1 MSLYDEAHMA
11 TEDMIPKSL
20 TRGEGSTDRL
30 GTRRCRRGAFSRRAS
45 FPSAI
50 YRGRMLSGEEVSYF
64 AMTNARYPYRPFG
77 IRQADRLFHAYV
89 IGRTGTGKTTLLE
102 TLATQDMTRGRGV
115 AVIDP
120 HGDLAER
127 LVAQVP
133 PWRERDLVYLNAPDL
148 FQSYGYNPL
157 RRVRQDRIPLAAS
170 GLMEAFK
177 KLWDDA
183 WGPRMEHV
191 LRNALYA
198 LIEFGEAT
206 LPDILRLLTDR
217 SFQRGVLAQVKNDQ
231 VRAFWT
237 KEFPQYNP
245 RYRQESIAPIQNKV
259 GAFLADPRLYRMF
272 TNPPVDLHFRQIM
285 DEGKILIVNLAKGRL
300 GEDSANLLGALLVTT
315 MGLAALSRADVAEHL
330 RPDYYILIDEFQS
343 FTTLSVANM
352 VSELRKFRVG
362 LVLAHQH
369 LYQLEPAVR
378 HAVLGNVG
386 TLTSFRIGPE
396 DAHMLAREFEPVF
409 APHDLMSLAN
419 HDIYLKLMIDGT
431 PSRPFSARTLH
442 PEMLLR

>member
-1 MSLYDEAHMA
+1 
-11 TEDMIPKSL
+11 
-20 TRGEGSTDRL
+20 
-30 GTRRCRRGAFSRRAS
+30 
-45 FPSAI
+45 
-50 YRGRMLSGEEVSYF
+50 MLENREISYF
-64 AMTNARYPYRPFG
+64 ATTNARYPHRTFG
-77 IRQADRLFHAYV
+77 IKQADRLFHTYV
-89 IGRTGTGKTTLLE
+89 IGKTGTGKTTLLE
-102 TLATQDMTRGRGV
+102 TFALQDMMRGRGV

-133 PWRERDLVYLNAPDL
+133 GWRERDLVYLNAPDL
-148 FQSYGYNPL
+148 SQPYGYNPL
-157 RRVRQDRIPLAAS
+157 RRVRADRIPMAAS
-170 GLMEAFK
+170 GLMEAFE
-177 KLWDDA
+177 KLWGEA
-183 WGPRMEHV
+183 WGVRMEHV

-206 LPDILRLLTDR
+206 LPDILRMLTDK
-217 SFQRGVLAQVKNDQ
+217 SFQRSVIARVTNDQ
-231 VRAFWT
+231 VRAFWA
-237 KEFPQYNP
+237 KEFPNYNP

-272 TNPPVDLHFRQIM
+272 TSPPVDLHFRQIM
-285 DEGKILIVNLAKGRL
+285 DEGKVLIVNLARGRL

-315 MGLAALSRADVAEHL
+315 LGLAAFSRADVEEQQ
-330 RPDYYILIDEFQS
+330 RPDYHVFIDEFQS

-386 TLTSFRIGPE
+386 TLVAFRLGPE
-396 DAHMLAREFEPVF
+396 DAYTIGRELEPVF
-409 APHDLMSLAN
+409 AALDLVNLPN

-431 PSRPFSARTLH
+431 PSKPFSARTLRSMDLEILNGKSF
-442 PEMLLR
+442 PSTRS